1 MSMEEIK
8 EYCKQEGMT
17 QQYLFKKIEE
27 LEKHQKEQAKVLD
40 DIEDRLS
47 NLEYK

>member
-17 QQYLFKKIEE
+17 VEDFFRYYIG
-27 LEKHQKEQAKVLD
+27 VI
-40 DIEDRLS
+40 DINDCL
-47 NLEYK
+47 